1 MKVKVANIAFSKNN
15 FLVEKLLEE
24 FPDAEFN
31 SKGTRINYP
40 ETIEYF
46 SDAEAIV
53 VGLEKIDDDLL
64 SKLPNLKMIAKFG
77 VGIDNIDIDAC
88 LKRNILVGW
97 TGGVN
102 KRSVAEMAIGFM
114 IALSRNLFVT
124 SNQLKEGLWNKN
136 GGTQLS
142 GKTVGIIGF
151 GNIGKEL
158 VKLLEPFGCKIIVN
172 DIANLENINESFDLQ
187 QVSKDYM
194 FREADII
201 SIHTPLTSETKNLIN
216 SSVFEIMKPSSIII
230 NTARGGI
237 INEIDLK
244 EALEKGLISGAALD
258 VYNEEPPSDLNLL
271 KQNNF
276 ICTPHIGGNSYE
288 AVVAMGMSALDHL
301 LNFKK
306 QTTK

>member
-172 DIANLENINESFDLQ
+172 DITNLENINESFDLQ

>member
-15 FLVEKLLEE
+15 FLVQKLFEE
-24 FPDAEFN
+24 FPDAVVN

-46 SDAEAIV
+46 ADADAIV

-77 VGIDNIDIDAC
+77 VGIDNIDIDSC
-88 LKRNILVGW
+88 LKKNILVGW

-102 KRSVAEMAIGFM
+102 KRSVAEMTLGFM
-114 IALSRNLFVT
+114 ITLCRNLFVT

-158 VKLLEPFGCKIIVN
+158 VKLLKPFGCKIIVN
-172 DIANLENINESFDLQ
+172 DIINLEKFNESFDFQ

-201 SIHTPLTSETKNLIN
+201 SIHTPLSSETRNLIN
-216 SSVFEIMKPSSIII
+216 SSVFEIMKPSSFII

-258 VYNEEPPSDLNLL
+258 VYNEEPPSDLDLL

>member
-15 FLVEKLLEE
+15 FLVERLLEE

-88 LKRNILVGW
+88 IKRNILVGW

-102 KRSVAEMAIGFM
+102 KRSVAEMALGFM

-158 VKLLEPFGCKIIVN
+158 VKLLKPFGCKIIVN
-172 DIANLENINESFDLQ
+172 DIIDLEKFNESFDFQ

-201 SIHTPLTSETKNLIN
+201 SIHTPLTSETSYLIN
-216 SSVFEIMKPSSIII
+216 SSVFEIMKPSSFII

-237 INEIDLK
+237 INETDLK

-258 VYNEEPPSDLNLL
+258 VYNEEPPSDLDLL

>member
-15 FLVEKLLEE
+15 FLVERLLEE

-88 LKRNILVGW
+88 IKRNILVGW

-124 SNQLKEGLWNKN
+124 SNQLKDGLWNKN

-172 DIANLENINESFDLQ
+172 DIINLENINESFDLQ

-258 VYNEEPPSDLNLL
+258 VYNEEPPNDLDLL